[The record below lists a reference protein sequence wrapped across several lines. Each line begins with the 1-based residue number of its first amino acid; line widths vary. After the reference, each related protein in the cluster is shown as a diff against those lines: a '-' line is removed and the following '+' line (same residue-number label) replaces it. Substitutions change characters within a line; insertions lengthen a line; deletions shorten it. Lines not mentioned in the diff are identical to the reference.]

1 MMIWRFILKLCKII
15 NLQQYKKN
23 NHKRFTEILEM
34 IEPIV
39 IVDVISYEDIVKQYK
54 EYYSST
60 ETLY

>member
-1 MMIWRFILKLCKII
+1 MKLCKII